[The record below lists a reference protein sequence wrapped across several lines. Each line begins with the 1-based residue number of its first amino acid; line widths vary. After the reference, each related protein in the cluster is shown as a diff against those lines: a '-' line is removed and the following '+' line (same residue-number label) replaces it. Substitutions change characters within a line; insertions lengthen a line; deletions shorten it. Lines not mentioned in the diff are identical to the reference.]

1 MLTRD
6 AIVHRYPKP
15 ITRVSDPGFMR
26 VTRVKNIT
34 HTWAIARPNSG
45 FSPTGAPFYIAGQ
58 EGENGVLLRGRTP
71 KLTPSQPL
79 LEMDPSDPTTW
90 QRQYRFTN

>member
-6 AIVHRYPKP
+6 EITHHFP
-15 ITRVSDPGFMR
+15 IPLTRVTAPGFMR
-26 VTRVKNIT
+26 VTRNKNIV

-58 EGENGVLLRGRTP
+58 EGQNGVLLRGTTP
-71 KLTPSQPL
+71 TLTPSQPKTQ
-79 LEMDPSDPTTW
+79 MDPSDPTTW
-90 QRQYRFTN
+90 QRQYRFTT